1 MFVAAPEVVNF
12 KYTHT
17 HMHVKKRGA
26 RPRTP
31 MQRRISAQQDP
42 MANTGLFVGYPV
54 LAGKI

>member
-1 MFVAAPEVVNF
+1 MLVAAPEVVNF

-17 HMHVKKRGA
+17 HACEEERSEAPHSDATKNICPAG
-26 RPRTP
+26 P
-31 MQRRISAQQDP
+31 P